1 MNNLTEE
8 QEKKIKNMGALGY
21 QPSIIASIMG
31 FNKNEVE
38 KAMKDV
44 NSVFYELYEAGK
56 NQSMYLLDL
65 KLFEMAQ
72 SGDIKALEKLEQ
84 RKKQAKI
91 EESRHR

>member
-1 MNNLTEE
+1 
-8 QEKKIKNMGALGY
+8 
-21 QPSIIASIMG
+21 MG